1 MKKNHL
7 LTHCRFLML
16 SDYEDDDVDTQP
28 VVLNEVDVRIKDND
42 HCERL
47 LQAADYN
54 EDVTKKVLLCASGEI
69 EGGKDAC
76 QVINF
81 STCKEKLVKKY
92 VHFRGIV
99 EDHWLFKEMMA
110 SLFLLVSLVGA

>member
-1 MKKNHL
+1 
-7 LTHCRFLML
+7 ML

-54 EDVTKKVLLCASGEI
+54 EDITKKVLLCASGEI

-76 QVINF
+76 QVKHFFHNKRKT
-81 STCKEKLVKKY
+81 SCKLKCI
-92 VHFRGIV
+92 HFREIV

-110 SLFLLVSLVGA
+110 NLSLLVLLVGA

>member
-1 MKKNHL
+1 M
-7 LTHCRFLML
+7 
-16 SDYEDDDVDTQP
+16 
-28 VVLNEVDVRIKDND
+28 VLNEVDVRIKDND

-76 QVINF
+76 QVKLF
-81 STCKEKLVKKY
+81 SQ
-92 VHFRGIV
+92 
-99 EDHWLFKEMMA
+99 
-110 SLFLLVSLVGA
+110 

>member
-1 MKKNHL
+1 
-7 LTHCRFLML
+7 ML
-16 SDYEDDDVDTQP
+16 SDYEYADVDTQP

-76 QVINF
+76 QVKTFFTF
-81 STCKEKLVKKY
+81 SEKQMLKY
-92 VHFRGIV
+92 F
-99 EDHWLFKEMMA
+99 
-110 SLFLLVSLVGA
+110 